1 MATQNIVTANK
12 PLATDISTARKQ
24 LVQAIDTFRV
34 KGANLEA
41 ATDTA
46 TRNTMSGVLDGSAM
60 RDILV
65 GIVDL
70 VDTDITDAATYD
82 RDWLAARVNYIQTLI
97 KEYF

>member
-12 PLATDISTARKQ
+12 PLAADVSTARKQ

-34 KGANLEA
+34 KGNNLA
-41 ATDTA
+41 AAADDPA
-46 TRNTMSGVLDGSAM
+46 RSTMAGVSDGASM

-65 GIVDL
+65 GIAEL
-70 VDTDITDAATYD
+70 ADTNISDDTTYD
-82 RDWLAARVNYIQTLI
+82 RAWLATRVNYIQTLI